1 MSACEIEYTDEF
13 AEWWN
18 ELSELEQDDIGVIVD
33 LLAVKGTSLGFPY
46 SSGIN
51 QSRHTHMRELRI
63 QSGGHPMRIF
73 MLLTHGGVPFYCLA
87 VIRLVK
93 SDFMKSTF
101 RLRIAC
107 MMSILKN

>member
-73 MLLTHGGVPFYCLA
+73 YAKFKA
-87 VIRLVK
+87 
-93 SDFMKSTF
+93 
-101 RLRIAC
+101 
-107 MMSILKN
+107 N